1 MLTLNQ
7 KISILQNDLSGL
19 SRFSKEISGGILED
33 SISSILFLN
42 EKISFHDLLISEPSG
57 LELALDVKQNAISF
71 LSDICL
77 NDLHVHGN
85 INIDGSLNIGNITDL
100 EQKIIDI
107 SNNSSSGGDLL
118 ISDTSGLEIRNKLDV
133 SNQGTGPALKV
144 SQFGVGD
151 DQDVA
156 LFNAG
161 LEGDALKI
169 DSCGNS
175 HFYKHVN
182 VSGTMTSNSPW
193 ALLGQ
198 TIDGDSDGDQ
208 SGYYVSINAKG
219 DIVAIGAPL
228 DDNNGTNSGS
238 TKMYQYT
245 NGSWNQLGQTINGD
259 SGSEQSGDS
268 VSINAKG
275 DIVAIGAR
283 YDDNRGTN
291 SGSTKMYQYTDGS
304 WNQLGQIIN
313 GNDGREESG
322 YSVSINAK
330 GDIVAIGTP
339 LDYDNDSGSTKMY
352 QYTDGLWY
360 QLGQIIRGDSAN
372 DRSGYSVSI
381 NAKGDIVAIGARYD
395 DNSGND
401 DSGTTKM
408 YQYTN
413 GSWNQLGQTINGD
426 SGGVYSG
433 WFVSINAKGDI
444 VAIGA
449 PFDENSGN
457 DDSGTTKMYQYTDG
471 SWNQFGQTINGD
483 SAGDQSGYSV
493 SINAKGDIVAIG
505 AIYDVSGSTKIYQ
518 KGLRGNVTIEDDLS
532 VGGDLFVNGGIYTDN
547 FSVADTTGHTTI
559 GGTLSV
565 NESVDISNNLNVNG
579 VTTIG
584 GTLSVNESVDISN
597 NLNVNGD
604 IRVTNPSYSGFSWTM
619 SLGIVSDSYYFF
631 RFTLQKTNGTP
642 DEVFEIRNNGLT
654 DLNFTGQH
662 RCFIKD
668 LPFSNTEVYA
678 GRIVCADQNTN
689 ISMSGSIKK
698 GNKAITQNE
707 TLPYVSLSTKNKDK
721 SCFGVI
727 SDSEDPNERV
737 DKYGGFCTPF
747 EKEKGDTR
755 VYINSVGEG
764 AIWVSNKDGPLESGD
779 YITTCDLLGY
789 GAKQSD
795 DILHNY
801 SVAKITMDCDFNP
814 RYVPRPTIL
823 KDASGENILDPYEQI
838 QWTDEVDSSGN
849 VVYEY
854 EYNIRYI
861 NSDAQIITYEEYM
874 DNSNNSYIIAYVGCT
889 YHCG

>member
-1 MLTLNQ
+1 MFSVQEVDTYTKFKLQEGNLYMNNQRVGIEEFYGGKNIDICNHMFRLND
-7 KISILQNDLSGL
+7 DLD
-19 SRFSKEISGGILED
+19 ISGSVTIEETL
-33 SISSILFLN
+33 SVN
-42 EKISFHDLLISEPSG
+42 ES
-57 LELALDVKQNAISF
+57 V
-71 LSDICL
+71 
-77 NDLHVHGN
+77 
-85 INIDGSLNIGNITDL
+85 
-100 EQKIIDI
+100 DI
-107 SNNSSSGGDLL
+107 SNNLNVNGDTTLKDVSVQNMDLSGNLRVNGDLVVDGTFNF
-118 ISDTSGLEIRNKLDV
+118 STQLDV

-193 ALLGQ
+193 ALLGE
-198 TIDGDSDGDQ
+198 TIDGDSD
-208 SGYYVSINAKG
+208 
-219 DIVAIGAPL
+219 
-228 DDNNGTNSGS
+228 
-238 TKMYQYT
+238 
-245 NGSWNQLGQTINGD
+245 
-259 SGSEQSGDS
+259 
-268 VSINAKG
+268 
-275 DIVAIGAR
+275 
-283 YDDNRGTN
+283 
-291 SGSTKMYQYTDGS
+291 DG
-304 WNQLGQIIN
+304 
-313 GNDGREESG
+313 ESG

-330 GDIVAIGTP
+330 GDIVAIGAPSNGKTDNNSTKIYQYTNGTWKQLGETIYGDSGNDQSGFSVSINAKGDIVAIGAP
-339 LDYDNDSGSTKMY
+339 FDDNNGEIILGSTKMYQYTNGTWVQFGQTIYGDSVIDFSGFSVSINAKGDIVAIGASYDDENYNNDSGSTKMY
-352 QYTDGLWY
+352 QYTDSSWV
-360 QLGQIIRGDSAN
+360 QLGEPIYGDSG
-372 DRSGYSVSI
+372 DVESGYSVSI

-395 DNSGND
+395 ENGGINSG
-401 DSGTTKM
+401 STKM

-413 GSWNQLGQTINGD
+413 GLWNQLGETIYSD
-426 SGGVYSG
+426 SGDV
-433 WFVSINAKGDI
+433 
-444 VAIGA
+444 
-449 PFDENSGN
+449 E
-457 DDSGTTKMYQYTDG
+457 
-471 SWNQFGQTINGD
+471 
-483 SAGDQSGYSV
+483 SGYSV

-505 AIYDVSGSTKIYQ
+505 APLDENGGINSGSTKIYQ

-559 GGTLSV
+559 GGDLSV
-565 NESVDISNNLNVNG
+565 G
-579 VTTIG
+579 
-584 GTLSVNESVDISN
+584 
-597 NLNVNGD
+597 GD
-604 IRVTNPSYSGFSWTM
+604 IRIINPINSGFSWTM
-619 SLGIVSDSYYFF
+619 SLGIVSGSYYFF
-631 RFTLQKTNGTP
+631 RFTLQKTDGTP
-642 DEVFEIRNNGLT
+642 DKFFEIRSDGT
-654 DLNFTGQH
+654 TYLNFTGQH

-779 YITTCDLLGY
+779 YITTCGLLGY
-789 GAKQSD
+789 GAKQAD

-838 QWTDEVDSSGN
+838 QWTDEVDASGN